1 MTAAECFEWV
11 QTDQVKS
18 HLSPWFSDA
27 CAAVKAHRDHFF
39 HFLPIERF
47 PASKVEF
54 SQASN
59 CCKRALEP
67 ANPPYSNKTK
77 ESITSQKLSSYDF

>member
-1 MTAAECFEWV
+1 MTAAECFEWA

-39 HFLPIERF
+39 RFLPIE
-47 PASKVEF
+47 
-54 SQASN
+54 
-59 CCKRALEP
+59 
-67 ANPPYSNKTK
+67 
-77 ESITSQKLSSYDF
+77 